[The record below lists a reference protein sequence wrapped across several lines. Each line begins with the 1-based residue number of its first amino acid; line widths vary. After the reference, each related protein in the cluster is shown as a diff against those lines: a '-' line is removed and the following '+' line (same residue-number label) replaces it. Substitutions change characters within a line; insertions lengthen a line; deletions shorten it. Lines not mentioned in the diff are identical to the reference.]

1 MWRTGLVLLQR
12 SQGMDLCP
20 GIYTYV
26 SIRDGYM
33 CLGQVI
39 GIHVCILQMLNF
51 YLYERNISLQ
61 FQNIAYGA
69 FKYHTEEK
77 QMLSLGEIKCYVCC
91 TYKLRK
97 CRRESNY
104 LSSEI
109 PGKTLGKLYKA

>member
-61 FQNIAYGA
+61 FQNIDMVLLNTTHKRNKCLWVKLSAMYVA
-69 FKYHTEEK
+69 HTNYAKAEEK
-77 QMLSLGEIKCYVCC
+77 A
-91 TYKLRK
+91 T
-97 CRRESNY
+97 
-104 LSSEI
+104 
-109 PGKTLGKLYKA
+109 T